1 MFLHDVPRIMQKART
16 TVRVI
21 LTLSLLN
28 NRMLKSFVHRIDEEI
43 KMSNKMTVA
52 IRRKRLEQKLKA
64 EILQYEVELNAR
76 GLAVSK
82 SRD

>member
-1 MFLHDVPRIMQKART
+1 M
-16 TVRVI
+16 RVI

>member
-1 MFLHDVPRIMQKART
+1 
-16 TVRVI
+16 
-21 LTLSLLN
+21 
-28 NRMLKSFVHRIDEEI
+28 
-43 KMSNKMTVA
+43 MSNKMTVA